1 MEYANGIVLSAA
13 ALSAALIV
21 LSTAFGVGKI
31 AKHAV
36 ESMAR
41 QPEAASQIR
50 ISMLLAATFIEGIAI
65 FGTVICLIVVGKI
78 NIT

>member
-1 MEYANGIVLSAA
+1 MEYTNGIVLSAA

-41 QPEAASQIR
+41 QPEAAPQIR
-50 ISMLLAATFIEGIAI
+50 ISMLLASAFIEGIAL
-65 FGTVICLIVVGKI
+65 FAAVICLMVVSKI